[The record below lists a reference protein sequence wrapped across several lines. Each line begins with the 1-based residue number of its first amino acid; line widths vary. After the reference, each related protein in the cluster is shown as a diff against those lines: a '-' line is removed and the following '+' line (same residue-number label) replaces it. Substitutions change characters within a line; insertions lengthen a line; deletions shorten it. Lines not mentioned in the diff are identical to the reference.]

1 MPSGASQRMIPFQR
15 YSISLKSM
23 NVISISAQARV
34 PGKASA
40 RAARRAGDVPCILYG
55 RHVDAHPFVTS
66 ERSLHPLIFTNRTHI
81 VNISL
86 GDESWECIVKDV
98 DYHPVTD
105 RPMHVDFQA
114 LQAGE
119 KVTLSVPINFMGVSV
134 GQSKGGSPRFVLNE
148 LAVSCFPRNIPTQI
162 DIDVSK
168 VDIGDSIYL
177 RDLEEETLEFLAPG
191 DQILMSVVRPRTV
204 EETEEV
210 EEDVEAADEETEE

>member
-1 MPSGASQRMIPFQR
+1 
-15 YSISLKSM
+15 M

-81 VNISL
+81 VNIRL

-119 KVTLSVPINFMGVSV
+119 KVTLSVPINFMGISV

-148 LAVSCFPRNIPTQI
+148 LAVSCFPRDIPTQI

-204 EETEEV
+204 EETEEEV
-210 EEDVEAADEETEE
+210 EEDVEAADGETEE

>member
-1 MPSGASQRMIPFQR
+1 
-15 YSISLKSM
+15 M
-23 NVISISAQARV
+23 NVISISAQARM

-148 LAVSCFPRNIPTQI
+148 LAVSCFPRDIPKQI